1 MLNIIAI
8 SQSWRFCTSFLTRKK
23 CNLLMFSPKGI
34 LKGRISKRVFQK
46 KQSTPYFPKKEHFL
60 PPWHPHVRVCVRR
73 RRRKCSFFG
82 KYGVLCFLKHPFW
95 DSPFCFIIDVFIL
108 CFENCFSLTHI
119 QWWPQQF
126 GFYWKVILFWCQFK
140 RRIPWKIL
148 WIVFGHTTV

>member
-1 MLNIIAI
+1 MLTIIAI

-46 KQSTPYFPKKEHFL
+46 KTKHAIFSEKGTFL
-60 PPWHPHVRVCVRR
+60 TPWHPHVRVCVRR
-73 RRRKCSFFG
+73 
-82 KYGVLCFLKHPFW
+82 GVGNVRF
-95 DSPFCFIIDVFIL
+95 SENMACFIFLNTRFEIRPFALLSTIIL

-119 QWWPQQF
+119 QWIPWWPQQF

-148 WIVFGHTTV
+148 